1 MSEVINH
8 LEREVDAT
16 DRAQAQAVALC
27 RRMAGMGH
35 DLKTPLNAIMGYTEL
50 LLEEFEEVGATDKV
64 ADLRK
69 ILRSGSP
76 LLGMIEDLVRDAA
89 EVAR

>member
-8 LEREVDAT
+8 LEREGDAT
-16 DRAQAQAVALC
+16 DLALAQAVTLC

-50 LLEEFEEVGATDKV
+50 LLEEFEEVGAADKV

-69 ILRSGSP
+69 ILRSGSQ

-89 EVAR
+89 EAGR